1 MKISLYHIIFTLSL
15 AILTPSGI
23 VCINAQDAGYFNEGS
38 NDGDGDNKERP
49 HYSPGGEGESMTS
62 GATRVHT
69 PVLFRD
75 SARTSPIRT
84 LAVPSTSNSDANKSA
99 ARQNEE
105 DDSVLSFNFLYYI
118 IRKYKLQDIMD

>member
-1 MKISLYHIIFTLSL
+1 MKISIYHIIFTLSL
-15 AILTPSGI
+15 AITAPSGI

-38 NDGDGDNKERP
+38 NDADGDTKERSQ
-49 HYSPGGEGESMTS
+49 YSPGGEGESMTS

-69 PVLFRD
+69 PILSRD

-84 LAVPSTSNSDANKSA
+84 LAVPSTSNADANKGA

>member
-15 AILTPSGI
+15 AIATPSGI

-38 NDGDGDNKERP
+38 NDDGDTKERP

-69 PVLFRD
+69 PVLSRD

-84 LAVPSTSNSDANKSA
+84 LAIPTTSGADANKSA
-99 ARQNEE
+99 ARQNDE

>member
-1 MKISLYHIIFTLSL
+1 MKISLYHIVFTLSL

-23 VCINAQDAGYFNEGS
+23 VCINAQDSGYFNEGG
-38 NDGDGDNKERP
+38 NDSDSETKERS

-62 GATRVHT
+62 GTTRVHT
-69 PVLFRD
+69 PVLSRD
-75 SARTSPIRT
+75 SARTAPIKS
-84 LAVPSTSNSDANKSA
+84 LAVPSSSTDANKNT
-99 ARQNEE
+99 ARQSNDE